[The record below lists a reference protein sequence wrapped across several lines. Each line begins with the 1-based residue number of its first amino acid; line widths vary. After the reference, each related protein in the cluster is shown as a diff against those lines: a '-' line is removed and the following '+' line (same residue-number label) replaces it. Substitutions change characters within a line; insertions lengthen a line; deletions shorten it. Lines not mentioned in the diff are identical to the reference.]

1 MDIELLLEAEKR
13 GLLSQDKAELLAEA
27 RRRGL
32 VGGEKEKLPPAARM
46 AGVVTR
52 EGLPVAT
59 GATIGALA
67 GAPIGGVG
75 AIPGAAIGAVAVPL
89 SQMVGDPAVE
99 YVNKVF
105 GTKLSTPTQA
115 INNLLDRLGVAK
127 PETEAEKIAAATAA
141 GATAMLTPVGVGQA
155 MAKSAKPVVSAI
167 GKQLEQAPKVRE
179 LVGGGLGGAASEYVE
194 QQGGGE
200 LAQMG
205 AGLAAGIAPSA
216 AKFTP
221 KAGKQLPKETSELVG
236 AAKAEGIDLLT
247 SNVSPP
253 TSFIGK
259 QAQSLGQKT
268 PLGTSGQWQK
278 QQQQRIDSVSRLLD
292 DLGVT
297 DIKAD
302 EISADLIAKKQS
314 DLKKYAGMKREIV
327 DKLSGSNEPDALRPI
342 LPTKQ
347 ATQTIDDIT
356 KQIRRDFGNGNK
368 EANLVISDLRDFSKQ
383 IQAKDLQSIEA
394 MRKQLGEKYKSPDM
408 VSVKSLADKY
418 TGKIYGALDEDIG
431 NYIKERGD
439 SRDFAKWKIANK
451 NISESMQDAKVGA
464 FKRYLKAA
472 EETPEGIIN
481 VIKSSNASDL
491 DRFNR
496 AIPQGTRRKAA
507 SYLLNEAAEK
517 TTKQVGDKSVIS
529 PDAFM
534 REVGKYEMQLSKLL
548 PKDDMARINGLKK
561 IIDVTKDA
569 ARLAEMPA
577 TGQQA
582 VPYIAGALLT
592 DLLGGY
598 GSAIASAAGAGAAAR
613 RYESGLQRSYQ
624 KNLNEKLA
632 KLGNTKP
639 NSFTEDNLI
648 RQILVQSQL
657 QGEQ

>member
-1 MDIELLLEAEKR
+1 
-13 GLLSQDKAELLAEA
+13 
-27 RRRGL
+27 
-32 VGGEKEKLPPAARM
+32 
-46 AGVVTR
+46 
-52 EGLPVAT
+52 
-59 GATIGALA
+59 
-67 GAPIGGVG
+67 VG

-200 LAQMG
+200 LAKMG
-205 AGLAAGIAPSA
+205 AGLAAGVSPYSLQASKQIAKSA
-216 AKFTP
+216 APVLEPVSKKLSEMMPQASEFVSQ
-221 KAGKQLPKETSELVG
+221 KAKSIGRASKKMDADTAELVG
-236 AAKAEGIDLLT
+236 AAKAKGIDLLT

-278 QQQQRIDSVSRLLD
+278 QQQQRIDSVNRLLD

-394 MRKQLGEKYKSPDM
+394 MRKQLGEKYKAPDM

-418 TGKIYGALDEDIG
+418 TGKI
-431 NYIKERGD
+431 
-439 SRDFAKWKIANK
+439 
-451 NISESMQDAKVGA
+451 
-464 FKRYLKAA
+464 
-472 EETPEGIIN
+472 
-481 VIKSSNASDL
+481 
-491 DRFNR
+491 
-496 AIPQGTRRKAA
+496 
-507 SYLLNEAAEK
+507 
-517 TTKQVGDKSVIS
+517 
-529 PDAFM
+529 
-534 REVGKYEMQLSKLL
+534 
-548 PKDDMARINGLKK
+548 
-561 IIDVTKDA
+561 
-569 ARLAEMPA
+569 
-577 TGQQA
+577 
-582 VPYIAGALLT
+582 
-592 DLLGGY
+592 
-598 GSAIASAAGAGAAAR
+598 
-613 RYESGLQRSYQ
+613 
-624 KNLNEKLA
+624 
-632 KLGNTKP
+632 
-639 NSFTEDNLI
+639 
-648 RQILVQSQL
+648 
-657 QGEQ
+657 